1 MVSIGPL
8 QHVTQVVTGF
18 DSSLQPED
26 TEMPEVSRYDVSEKW
41 QCLDGYPVTGASR
54 FLSLET

>member
-1 MVSIGPL
+1 
-8 QHVTQVVTGF
+8 VTGF